1 MGGAVGGPRMGATEW
16 GLLGALALLWGGSF
30 VFAEVALRD
39 LPPLTVVLGRVGLAA
54 LVLHA
59 VVLAGGRRLPPL
71 GAAWGR
77 SS

>member
-1 MGGAVGGPRMGATEW
+1 MGGGPRIGSAEW
-16 GLLGALALLWGGSF
+16 GRLGALALLWGGSF

-59 VVLAGGRRLPPL
+59 VVLVRRLRMPRP
-71 GAAWGR
+71 GAA
-77 SS
+77 